1 MPAWL
6 ERAAPSELGVF
17 LGKTASPR
25 KSGLFIRHL
34 CRCFPEVFVDPRS
47 LAALDAAD
55 RYEAGEIGHNGF
67 EAARR
72 AAEEALLHARAE
84 YNPMAPD
91 PLADATRTARTA
103 LLGAGLAH
111 DVVTQGYFRTLLAD
125 LRGVVLDRAGAGGGP
140 RKNPIA
146 PVMRPVFLEHFGDPR
161 GPVAR
166 DPSWLTETVL
176 ALAQGIYV
184 ERAFDRLP
192 ILADALEDAGCD
204 NADVLGHCRGPGP
217 HVRGCWVIDLL
228 LGKE

>member
-1 MPAWL
+1 MEMPAWL

-91 PLADATRTARTA
+91 PLADATRTARTVPA
-103 LLGAGLAH
+103 
-111 DVVTQGYFRTLLAD
+111 
-125 LRGVVLDRAGAGGGP
+125 
-140 RKNPIA
+140 N
-146 PVMRPVFLEHFGDPR
+146 GD
-161 GPVAR
+161 A
-166 DPSWLTETVL
+166 
-176 ALAQGIYV
+176 
-184 ERAFDRLP
+184 
-192 ILADALEDAGCD
+192 ADARRLGGRSTSPSMSMTSSTTRGAAGSF
-204 NADVLGHCRGPGP
+204 RGAPL
-217 HVRGCWVIDLL
+217 HRNSRT
-228 LGKE
+228 EM